1 MSVRIH
7 VSMHA
12 HTHACVCVYICMR
25 VIIHM
30 CVCVCVCVCPCLSV
44 CMSVCIYVCMY
55 IYVCILVHAHTHVH
69 RHKLSH
75 FSSHSQTHTTTPSF
89 TREHAQT
96 RPSIHSLSLS
106 LSHTHTHIAFIISQ
120 KIRFK
125 DSKKDQLTLL
135 ARECIMSPSAGSAW
149 GGVAVHFASRF
160 LFEHISYD
168 SATMSHMNTTSTT
181 HAQPGSCW
189 KRHWHMHGPPASLCR
204 CFLFKQFR
212 GIHKSQVCSIQIS
225 YVYILPTDIR
235 QQNAHVIC
243 WKHASFVKLLHPEA
257 ESACV
262 KATNSHTVLYNF

>member
-1 MSVRIH
+1 MIFDWQCGRSFQIAGQAYFWLYFA
-7 VSMHA
+7 HA
-12 HTHACVCVYICMR
+12 RTDVCEKLPQFLFLSLCLFSFYFFLSLSLSLSFSFSLS
-25 VIIHM
+25 
-30 CVCVCVCVCPCLSV
+30 PCLSPSLSLFL
-44 CMSVCIYVCMY
+44 SVHLPLC
-55 IYVCILVHAHTHVH
+55 
-69 RHKLSH
+69 LSLSPY
-75 FSSHSQTHTTTPSF
+75 FSLSVFLSF
-89 TREHAQT
+89 FL
-96 RPSIHSLSLS
+96 SLSLS